1 MKKIYKKPINKVI
14 VVDSEELCNNISIQ
28 LINNDGS
35 GTQSINV
42 DEADKVKGQ
51 SLNLWDEEW

>member
-35 GTQSINV
+35 RPQSINV
-42 DEADKVKGQ
+42 DESDKVKGQ